1 MKKSESI
8 KNIATAMARVQSQL
22 KPIEKNVSNP
32 ITKSKY
38 TPLDKIVEYLL
49 PIISAEGLSFTQFPV
64 ADGSKVG
71 VETLLMHTS
80 GEWIEFEPFMMEI
93 AENKRMTGAQ
103 EAGSIVTYAKRY
115 SISAIFGL
123 VSDEDKDG
131 NSSKPNEP
139 MTIEKAK
146 AFKMTFGKHKGRTL
160 SELAD
165 DEPGYLNWL
174 YTAEKT
180 SPEIKEAIKL
190 LGQERKRASINESM
204 DTMLEDPK
212 QELMD
217 AYSAE
222 VMND

>member
-1 MKKSESI
+1 MKKSESV
-8 KNIATAMARVQSQL
+8 KNIATAMSRVQSQL

-131 NSSKPNEP
+131 NGSKPNEP

-146 AFKMTFGKHKGRTL
+146 SFILPFGKHKGRTL
-160 SELAD
+160 EDLSD
-165 DEPGYLNWL
+165 DEPGYLNWM

-190 LGQERKRASINESM
+190 LGQEKKRASVSEAM
-204 DTMLEDPK
+204 DTMLDDP
-212 QELMD
+212 
-217 AYSAE
+217 
-222 VMND
+222 NDDFLSEYTADLIND